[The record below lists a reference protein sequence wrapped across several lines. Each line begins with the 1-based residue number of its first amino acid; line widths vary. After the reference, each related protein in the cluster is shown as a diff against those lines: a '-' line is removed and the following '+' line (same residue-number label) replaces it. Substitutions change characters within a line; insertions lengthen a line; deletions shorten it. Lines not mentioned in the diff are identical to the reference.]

1 MPSNNECAFAKS
13 LSDLRDELRSGL
25 SLFKRELVEDS
36 NSVVKRLKST
46 ASSSPKC
53 KKKGNEQ
60 FEIKS
65 QVLDHVQSASSY
77 LAATPPQ
84 VEKDLEELKEG

>member
-25 SLFKRELVEDS
+25 SSFKRELVEDS
-36 NSVVKRLKST
+36 NSVVRRLKST

-53 KKKGNEQ
+53 KKKGNEKQ
-60 FEIKS
+60 FQVKS
-65 QVLDHVQSASSY
+65 QVLDHVQSASSH
-77 LAATPPQ
+77 LAATPP
-84 VEKDLEELKEG
+84 